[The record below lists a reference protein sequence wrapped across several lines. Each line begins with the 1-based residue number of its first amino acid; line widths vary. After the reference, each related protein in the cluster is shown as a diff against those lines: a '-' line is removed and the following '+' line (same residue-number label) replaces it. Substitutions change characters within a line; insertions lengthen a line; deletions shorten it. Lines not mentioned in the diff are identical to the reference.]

1 MEGLYGDEW
10 EEHLK
15 HEHMPREDYQVHG
28 NLFFQIYKNS
38 KKEKR
43 KKKLKWVYFSGADR
57 SDSSATQ
64 TGTLTQTRRGSI
76 ISAMKG
82 KASSL
87 TPFLKSGSVTGSQGG
102 SSNFD
107 SSRS

>member
-15 HEHMPREDYQVHG
+15 HENMPREDYQVMG
-28 NLFFQIYKNS
+28 NFFFKFIKI
-38 KKEKR
+38 R
-43 KKKLKWVYFSGADR
+43 KKKKNKLKWVYFSGGDR

-87 TPFLKSGSVTGSQGG
+87 TPFLKSGSVSGSQGG

>member
-1 MEGLYGDEW
+1 M
-10 EEHLK
+10 
-15 HEHMPREDYQVHG
+15 
-28 NLFFQIYKNS
+28 QIYKNS
-38 KKEKR
+38 KEEKT
-43 KKKLKWVYFSGADR
+43 KLKWVYFSGGDR

-64 TGTLTQTRRGSI
+64 TGTITQTRRGSI
-76 ISAMKG
+76 IQAMKG

-87 TPFLKSGSVTGSQGG
+87 TPFLKSGSVSGSHGG